1 MTPEAIRTIR
11 KTLGLSQER
20 FAQKLGVSF
29 ATVNRWEKGRSK
41 PTGLSVGILESVR
54 MAEVPGVDPN
64 KPSEEKKSRKGKVKR

>member
-29 ATVNRWEKGRSK
+29 ATVNRWEKGRAK

-54 MAEVPGVDPN
+54 MAEAPGTDPN
-64 KPSEEKKSRKGKVKR
+64 KSEEKKSRKRKAKR